1 MDSSKKYDHPS
12 PEETANPLSKLC
24 FAWILPLFKYGYNND
39 LQIKDLYNCAK
50 LDSSGSLGDEM
61 ER

>member
-1 MDSSKKYDHPS
+1 MFYSW
-12 PEETANPLSKLC
+12 T
-24 FAWILPLFKYGYNND
+24 LPFFHYGYSND

-50 LDSSGSLGDEM
+50 YDMSGKLGDEM